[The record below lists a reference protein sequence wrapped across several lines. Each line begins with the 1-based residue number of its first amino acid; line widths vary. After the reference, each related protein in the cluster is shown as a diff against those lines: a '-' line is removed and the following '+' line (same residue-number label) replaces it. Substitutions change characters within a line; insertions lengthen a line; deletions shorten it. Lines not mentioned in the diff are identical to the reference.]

1 VACVGRSGATSSGE
15 GSGARWDYAA
25 GGRPPLVD
33 EDKCARTVRQSRTAP
48 EARRSSAQPA
58 TPFDEDECV
67 GRTVITMELLSKEEV
82 VRHMWLLRQLATFF
96 GKDEA
101 ARLCRPPPARACPR
115 TGDHRGGG
123 RAAQDEAIYSCTGA
137 RASTFYL
144 SHKETMSMPV
154 NSCKV
159 PQLNK
164 SGKSIGGHLRGS
176 RRTQQASSWT
186 VSRAPSPL
194 TG

>member
-1 VACVGRSGATSSGE
+1 
-15 GSGARWDYAA
+15 
-25 GGRPPLVD
+25 
-33 EDKCARTVRQSRTAP
+33 
-48 EARRSSAQPA
+48 
-58 TPFDEDECV
+58 
-67 GRTVITMELLSKEEV
+67 MELLSKEEV

-144 SHKETMSMPV
+144 SHKETMSMPINLV
-154 NSCKV
+154 KASEAICV
-159 PQLNK
+159 ALEGLNRRVH
-164 SGKSIGGHLRGS
+164 GQCHEPHLH
-176 RRTQQASSWT
+176 
-186 VSRAPSPL
+186 
-194 TG
+194 